1 MKDFL
6 FILRILK
13 RNPLSFFVNVIGL
26 GVALTTVILTLTYIR
41 YEQSY
46 DNHFSTRDRVVRLY
60 SRVVDN
66 TSLNYYGISLRNAYT
81 QIPSKVPEVECAVQ
95 LYGGWPS
102 SVQYRETKMNSI
114 RTFYSDKEFFKVFG
128 QTLLWGDANTAL
140 LEKNTAVITTSLA
153 RKLFGG
159 SNCVGKDIDADGKKV
174 MITGVM
180 NELPK
185 NSHLTFDI
193 LISLSTL
200 NPQWF
205 GGLEFQTYFLFKPNV
220 DLKAASAKIAAVNNI
235 LMKDWSRNM
244 NAKVQSGVEPLAN
257 LYLHSAASSFI
268 PNHGNPKQMLIIE
281 LIALFVL
288 LTAVLSYIN
297 LFILHGEKRITEIST
312 RNLFG
317 ATKLSIARL
326 FFMETSI
333 VFLIAAALALLAT
346 YKLMPGISNLLM
358 SKMGISDLFSGWGI
372 LSIILVLITLLL
384 VTSGYPVFYLSR
396 MKYALGL
403 RGKLSGTGNNNRF
416 SIASVF
422 IQFAVTTFFI
432 SCVVIIISQ
441 LNFMHNI
448 PLGFDKNNVTAVINC
463 SSSISKKYESIRSE
477 LLELPFVSLVSGGE
491 HMMGGGCSG
500 QLIRTTWDSEKNEK
514 TINEYRERPGFC
526 ELMRFQLVDG
536 RFFRESM
543 ADSNAIVLNESAIKL
558 LGIKPKAGQ
567 TVSYKDKRVEVL
579 GVVRD
584 FYYESN
590 PGELIK
596 PLVISNCF
604 YGTPY
609 IYIRSKEPLKANQMD
624 QVKAVFRNFDKNY
637 IFESRSVSD
646 IFNSMYLQENRLA
659 QMVSIGSAQLAIIS
673 LISLLA
679 LTILKISRR
688 TKEIGIRKVNGSSV
702 AQVIS
707 VLLKETVITVAIASL
722 IASVASFIIMNKW
735 LSDYA
740 LRIHLN
746 PGYFLLTIFFI
757 LLIAIGATIWQAWRA
772 AARNPVETLRYE

>member
-1 MKDFL
+1 
-6 FILRILK
+6 
-13 RNPLSFFVNVIGL
+13 
-26 GVALTTVILTLTYIR
+26 
-41 YEQSY
+41 
-46 DNHFSTRDRVVRLY
+46 
-60 SRVVDN
+60 
-66 TSLNYYGISLRNAYT
+66 
-81 QIPSKVPEVECAVQ
+81 
-95 LYGGWPS
+95 
-102 SVQYRETKMNSI
+102 
-114 RTFYSDKEFFKVFG
+114 
-128 QTLLWGDANTAL
+128 
-140 LEKNTAVITTSLA
+140 
-153 RKLFGG
+153 
-159 SNCVGKDIDADGKKV
+159 
-174 MITGVM
+174 
-180 NELPK
+180 
-185 NSHLTFDI
+185 
-193 LISLSTL
+193 
-200 NPQWF
+200 
-205 GGLEFQTYFLFKPNV
+205 
-220 DLKAASAKIAAVNNI
+220 
-235 LMKDWSRNM
+235 
-244 NAKVQSGVEPLAN
+244 
-257 LYLHSAASSFI
+257 
-268 PNHGNPKQMLIIE
+268 
-281 LIALFVL
+281 
-288 LTAVLSYIN
+288 
-297 LFILHGEKRITEIST
+297 
-312 RNLFG
+312 
-317 ATKLSIARL
+317 
-326 FFMETSI
+326 
-333 VFLIAAALALLAT
+333 
-346 YKLMPGISNLLM
+346 
-358 SKMGISDLFSGWGI
+358 
-372 LSIILVLITLLL
+372 
-384 VTSGYPVFYLSR
+384 
-396 MKYALGL
+396 
-403 RGKLSGTGNNNRF
+403 
-416 SIASVF
+416 
-422 IQFAVTTFFI
+422 
-432 SCVVIIISQ
+432 
-441 LNFMHNI
+441 
-448 PLGFDKNNVTAVINC
+448 
-463 SSSISKKYESIRSE
+463 
-477 LLELPFVSLVSGGE
+477 
-491 HMMGGGCSG
+491 
-500 QLIRTTWDSEKNEK
+500 
-514 TINEYRERPGFC
+514 
-526 ELMRFQLVDG
+526 
-536 RFFRESM
+536 M